1 LSRAQILYQLQLLD
15 SELDQAGK
23 ELAEVT
29 ALLGESEA
37 LQQAN
42 ARVETADEILRQART
57 KLQDIDLE
65 VNGLSEKISRQEK
78 MLYSGKTMSPKEAAN
93 LQEEVSSLKRWHATR
108 EEALLEAM
116 VAVEEAEAGHAEAV
130 NKQAVVQ
137 QQWEAGQR
145 ELIDKQAALQAKI
158 KELQSQR
165 PTKTAA
171 VAQTELS
178 IYEKLRK
185 RRAGRAVA
193 IMRNSVCE
201 GCGVS
206 ASSSRV
212 QRART
217 GTELEYCSTC
227 GRILYVP

>member
-1 LSRAQILYQLQLLD
+1 MSRAQILYQLQLLD
-15 SELDQAGK
+15 SELDKTSK
-23 ELAEVT
+23 ELTEVT
-29 ALLGESEA
+29 ALLGESDA
-37 LQQAN
+37 LKRAKSQ
-42 ARVETADEILRQART
+42 VKTTADILRQART
-57 KLQDIDLE
+57 ELQDIDLE
-65 VNGLSEKISRQEK
+65 VNGLTEKIARQEK
-78 MLYSGKTMSPKEAAN
+78 LLYSGKSMSAKEAAN
-93 LQEEVSSLKRWHATR
+93 LQEEVSSLRRWHTTR

-116 VAVEEAEAGHAEAV
+116 VAVEEAEARHDEASTR
-130 NKQAVVQ
+130 QSAVR
-137 QQWEAGQR
+137 QQWQAGQR
-145 ELIDKQAALQAKI
+145 ELLDKQATLQTKI

-165 PTKTAA
+165 PAKITDVPPGDLT
-171 VAQTELS
+171 

-212 QRART
+212 HRARA
-217 GTELEYCSTC
+217 GAELEYCSTC